1 MQLLYILSVII
12 LSNGLSIPK
21 SPIKQTKQIA
31 TIGPS
36 CNSLEKLSELHE
48 NGVDIFRINLSHG
61 DKDLMTK
68 TIEDLHKIKKTSNK
82 KLEIMM
88 DLQGPKHRI
97 GNMKTS
103 ILKENNK
110 FILDKIDKIG
120 NDKRAFL
127 PHDEI
132 YYHIQEND
140 TILLD
145 DGLIELKVDKCI
157 DNSCIVT
164 TIIKG
169 GELKSKKGVNLPYVD
184 INWIKPTNKD
194 IIDISFINNLDID
207 WVAVSF
213 VESHKDIIN
222 IWRLLKNKV
231 KIMAK
236 IERPKA
242 VEDLDNIIEYSDG
255 IMIARGDLGVE
266 MGLEKV
272 PFIQKLAIKKTKAKD
287 ANCEAIVAT
296 QMLESMVNNK
306 VPTRAEV
313 SDIANAVID
322 GASGVM
328 LSAETS
334 VGKYPLECVKIQRK
348 VIEETERFY
357 DGILNL

>member
-145 DGLIELKVDKCI
+145 GGLIELKVDKCI

-169 GELKSKKGVNLPYVD
+169 GKSKKGVNLPYVD

-213 VESHKDIIN
+213 VESH
-222 IWRLLKNKV
+222 RYNK
-231 KIMAK
+231 
-236 IERPKA
+236 
-242 VEDLDNIIEYSDG
+242 
-255 IMIARGDLGVE
+255 
-266 MGLEKV
+266 
-272 PFIQKLAIKKTKAKD
+272 
-287 ANCEAIVAT
+287 
-296 QMLESMVNNK
+296 
-306 VPTRAEV
+306 
-313 SDIANAVID
+313 
-322 GASGVM
+322 
-328 LSAETS
+328 
-334 VGKYPLECVKIQRK
+334 
-348 VIEETERFY
+348 
-357 DGILNL
+357 